1 MVVWEALDALS
12 HQFELC
18 GIDAETVVVLLT
30 PPEPNHEAVDLVRA
44 AVARTGAEAVDV
56 RPVRVDHHEPA
67 RLLDGP
73 LLGPLLKQA
82 DVLIDC
88 LPMVDLAGYV
98 PAGIGDLRVLRLGAA
113 AARPHG
119 FPPHASMRRRVEAF
133 VDLARSAASLTI
145 SDRLGTS
152 LSVQLAG
159 ASVTADHGFVTDPGS
174 HGSFPAGW
182 VEVAPAAASVEGDLV
197 IMPGDGNV
205 AAGSL
210 VSSPVRVCVRN
221 DHITAIEG
229 DGPDADVIR
238 ALLELSESANAYAIA
253 SVAVGM
259 NPGSTPAGQ
268 PFDPTLLN
276 KSTARLTSGVV
287 TVTFGENLVA
297 ARPCD
302 AQMPITLSRRDLV
315 VGDIPV
321 ISAGRLQGQFAP
333 DVYESPA

>member
-12 HQFELC
+12 HQLELC
-18 GIDAETVVVLLT
+18 GIDAETAVVVLT

-44 AVARTGAEAVDV
+44 AVARTGAEAIDV
-56 RPVRVDHHEPA
+56 RPVRVDGHEPA

-88 LPMVDLAGYV
+88 LPMDDLAGHV
-98 PAGIGDLRVLRLGAA
+98 PSGIGDLRVLQLGAA
-113 AARPHG
+113 ASRPHD
-119 FPPHASMRRRVEAF
+119 FPPHASMRRRVEGL
-133 VDLARSAASLTI
+133 VDQLRSSATLTI
-145 SDRLGTS
+145 SDRIGTS
-152 LSVQLAG
+152 LRVQLAG
-159 ASVTADHGFVTDPGS
+159 ASVTSDHGFVTDPGS
-174 HGSFPAGW
+174 FGSFPAGW
-182 VEVAPAAASVEGDLV
+182 VQVAPAEASVEGDLV

-210 VSSPVRVCVRN
+210 VSSPVRVCVRH
-221 DHITAIEG
+221 DRITAIEG
-229 DGPDADVIR
+229 GPDADVLR
-238 ALLELSESANAYAIA
+238 ALLELADSANIYAVA

-268 PFDPTLLN
+268 PFDPTLLD
-276 KSTARLTSGVV
+276 KSTARLTAGVV

-297 ARPCD
+297 GRPD
-302 AQMPITLSRRDLV
+302 KAQMPITLSRRDLLA
-315 VGDIPV
+315 DNIPV
-321 ISAGRLQGQFAP
+321 ISAGALQSQFAP